1 MGEVL
6 WLSGADVEKT
16 GVCRLEET
24 VKIVEEAF
32 GLFDR
37 GEAFLVPETALH
49 LTSDGQDGVRRQM
62 DGPRAG
68 SRAGG
73 IADSRGGNA
82 Q

>member
-6 WLSGADVEKT
+6 WLSGADVEQT

-49 LTSDGQDGVRRQM
+49 LSSDV